1 MHLSTQRTPLDTP
14 RVAGAGGGADMAHR
28 ADRGPGRQ
36 GRACGHRPWRWA
48 AVGWP
53 GVRTGGVGTGSAGSG
68 RPTTPQPYRCV
79 VACFSGQKVK
89 AEETHCVCLRGDG
102 GQGPS
107 SRRECPRATQGGK
120 RTWEGQVALRTPTW
134 LEGACH
140 LRPRTEPGHLQ
151 GRAGEARWQWRPAG
165 NETEG
170 FQDHRVIGRAP
181 GVRPAGDWGGLS
193 TGDLGRRK
201 WGPSPPSAPPSSH
214 FLPSPFPAPSL
225 PQTGVQG

>member
-1 MHLSTQRTPLDTP
+1 MEIKQSLMRDPPRSTWPMHLSTQRTPLDTP

-53 GVRTGGVGTGSAGSG
+53 GVRTGRVGTGSAGSG

-102 GQGPS
+102 GPS
-107 SRRECPRATQGGK
+107 AGRGARAGATFKEGVPTSYPR
-120 RTWEGQVALRTPTW
+120 GQADM
-134 LEGACH
+134 
-140 LRPRTEPGHLQ
+140 
-151 GRAGEARWQWRPAG
+151 GRAGCTQDAHLAGGCLPPEA
-165 NETEG
+165 
-170 FQDHRVIGRAP
+170 QDRARAP
-181 GVRPAGDWGGLS
+181 SGE
-193 TGDLGRRK
+193 GRR
-201 WGPSPPSAPPSSH
+201 G
-214 FLPSPFPAPSL
+214 
-225 PQTGVQG
+225 